1 MKWTEAIERSAKQSS
16 LTNRDAS
23 GLVGFARAI
32 VRTYG
37 KEPTVSLSPWDWY
50 AFALPALGW
59 SKPGDKFKIDT
70 KHQLLRYTF
79 ARELIDSLKRMAAEL
94 DTSGVPFRTV
104 VDPRGTDKGFRQLA
118 ADAWQAMKQLGAE
131 ASNLPDAMRAQWSA
145 QLGPAGGNAI
155 AASASSAAAAAAKP
169 PAGSVPEPEQLPL
182 PGVPQVMPPPG
193 GTPEAPTYEAQPV
206 GDEDKKG
213 GGGGLL
219 LLVAAF
225 AFGSSKKKG
234 KRWRSQ
240 RRG

>member
-1 MKWTEAIERSAKQSS
+1 MKWSEAIERSAKASI
-16 LTNRDAS
+16 TNRDAS

-37 KEPTVSLSPWDWY
+37 KEPNVSLSPWDWY

-59 SKPGDKFKIDT
+59 AKPGDKFKIDT
-70 KHQLLRYTF
+70 KHQLLGYAF
-79 ARELIDSLKRMAAEL
+79 ARELIDSLKRMATEL
-94 DTSGVPFRTV
+94 DASGVPFRAV

-131 ASNLPDAMRAQWSA
+131 ASNLPDMMRAQWTA
-145 QLGPAGGNAI
+145 QLGPVVASAI
-155 AASASSAAAAAAKP
+155 ASSASSAAAAAAKP

-193 GTPEAPTYEAQPV
+193 GTPEAEAPTYEAQPV
-206 GDEDKKG
+206 GDETKKG
-213 GGGGLL
+213 GGGLFLL
-219 LLVAAF
+219 AAAF
-225 AFGSSKKKG
+225 MFGSSKKKG